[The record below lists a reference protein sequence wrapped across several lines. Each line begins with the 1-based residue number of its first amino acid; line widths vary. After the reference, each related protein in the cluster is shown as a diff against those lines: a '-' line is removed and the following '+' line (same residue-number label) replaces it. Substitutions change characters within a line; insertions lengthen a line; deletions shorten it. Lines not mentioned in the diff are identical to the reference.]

1 MGKVILDDQAI
12 RRALTRISHE
22 VIEKNKGVEDVVLLA

>member
-1 MGKVILDDQAI
+1 MLAVIMDEPAM

-22 VIEKNKGVEDVVLLA
+22 ILGRTKAPKTWY